1 MRGSDHIRML
11 RGLPARFSARCCTRP
26 ASSTEAVRLLDE
38 SYQLGAEGGGVDYL
52 VARYVVGARIKA
64 AQGDRA
70 SAVDHLAAGMKTADK
85 LRMPRLAAAINNE
98 RIRLGVDMP
107 PAVVDR
113 LRSSRNIPR
122 DDGIATMTAE
132 LDEDSGIR
140 ILLASDSDDDR
151 EQAYRRAGELLAG
164 IDSERRP
171 LAGLNARLL
180 RIETLAATDRADE
193 ARAEQADVESHLA
206 GIGLSRLLVDAGL
219 R

>member
-1 MRGSDHIRML
+1 VLYETGE
-11 RGLPARFSARCCTRP
+11 F
-26 ASSTEAVRLLDE
+26 TEAVRLLDE
-38 SYQLGAEGGGVDYL
+38 SYVLGSEGGGVDCL

-64 AQGDRA
+64 AHGDRA
-70 SAVDHLAAGMKTADK
+70 SAVDHLAAGMKTAEK

-98 RIRLGVDMP
+98 RIRLVIHMP
-107 PAVVDR
+107 QAVVDR

-140 ILLASDSDDDR
+140 LLLASDSDDDR
-151 EQAYRRAGELLAG
+151 EQAYRRASELLAG

-171 LAGLNARLL
+171 LAGLHARLL
-180 RIETLAATDRADE
+180 RIETLAATNRADE
-193 ARAEQADVESHLA
+193 ARAEQADVESQLA
-206 GIGLSRLLVDAGL
+206 GIGLSRLLVDAGI